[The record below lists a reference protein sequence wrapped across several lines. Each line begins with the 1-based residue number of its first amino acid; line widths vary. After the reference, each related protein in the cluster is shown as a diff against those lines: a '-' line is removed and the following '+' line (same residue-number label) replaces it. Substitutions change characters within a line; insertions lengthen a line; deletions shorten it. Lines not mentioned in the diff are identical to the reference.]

1 MIASETREAL
11 RERCRALEPACPW
24 IERFAHAI
32 ESREEPIGC
41 DPDRV
46 GLDIAPVNTVRGLPN
61 RARLKVFIP
70 KRGEVVFWFYK
81 PSAVPFSVDRF
92 SYGGLLF
99 RGASPDP
106 SEIEAA
112 LGYLVSGLHPEKR
125 PPGMRRA
132 FPYDLP
138 R

>member
-11 RERCRALEPACPW
+11 RERCQALASECPW
-24 IERFAHAI
+24 IGEVARRI
-32 ESREEPIGC
+32 GSRPETIRC
-41 DPDRV
+41 APDRA
-46 GLDIAPVNTVRGLPN
+46 GLDLAPENEVRGLPN
-61 RARLKVFIP
+61 RARLKVFVP
-70 KRGEVVFWFYK
+70 KRSEVVFWFYK

-99 RGASPDP
+99 RGSPPDP
-106 SEIEAA
+106 SAIEAA
-112 LGYLVSGLHPEKR
+112 LDYLASGLHPEKR